1 MYGLLVQTPS
11 KVQPNGIGSRAR
23 TRVFQFRPARVHTR
37 RAHDDHYRYYAR
49 SRSAAPLPPLLRYHI
64 LTDTHERTFG

>member
-11 KVQPNGIGSRAR
+11 NLKVQPNGIGSRAR

-37 RAHDDHYRYYAR
+37 RAHDDHYRY
-49 SRSAAPLPPLLRYHI
+49 
-64 LTDTHERTFG
+64 